1 MNVLYLSQY
10 FPPEVG
16 ATQNRSYEMATNL
29 VRMGHRVTVLTEVPN
44 HPKGIIHPGYRRRLV
59 VCEDLEGVQV
69 LRVWVVASPRKTFAT
84 RLAFYLSFAFMA
96 SLAGVL
102 HRKRYDVVLATSPPL
117 FIGAAGLLIAR
128 VRRLPFVFE
137 VRDVWPL
144 SAVELGEIR
153 SHTYA
158 RLAEGLELM
167 LYRKALAVPVVT
179 RGIFDILRARGVPE
193 QKLVFIPNGT
203 NTELFYD
210 RGRGARSSLG
220 LTDEFV
226 VMYAGIFGIAQGME
240 TLCEAA
246 CLLRSDAHIR
256 FVFVGEGPAKEKV
269 RRLCDEWQL
278 HNVMLLDE
286 VPRERIPL
294 LLSAADACIVPLK
307 RKPLF
312 HGALPSK
319 MFDAWAC
326 ARPVFLAVDGEARR
340 VMEQAQ
346 GGVFVEPED
355 PEALVRAIRRLAD
368 DLPLARRLG
377 ANGRHYVERYFSRR
391 AQAER
396 LAHLLETIV
405 R

>member
-16 ATQNRSYEMATNL
+16 ATQNRAYEMATNL
-29 VRMGHRVTVLTEVPN
+29 VRMGHRVTVLTEMPN
-44 HPKGIIHPGYRRRLV
+44 HPKGIIHPSYRRRLV
-59 VCEDLEGVQV
+59 MSEELEGVQV
-69 LRVWVVASPRKTFAT
+69 LRVWVMASPRKTFVT

-96 SLAGVL
+96 SLVGLL
-102 HRKRYDVVLATSPPL
+102 HRHRYDVVLATSPPL
-117 FIGAAGLLIAR
+117 FVGAAGLLIAR
-128 VRRLPFVFE
+128 ARRLPFVFE
-137 VRDVWPL
+137 VRDLWPL

-158 RLAEGLELM
+158 RLAERLELM
-167 LYRKALAVPVVT
+167 LYRHALAVPVVT
-179 RGIFDILRARGVPE
+179 KGIFDILRARGVPE

-210 RGRGARSSLG
+210 RGRGARASMG

-246 CLLRSDAHIR
+246 RLLKGHVQIR
-256 FVFVGEGPAKEKV
+256 FVFVGEGPVKEQV
-269 RRLCDEWQL
+269 RRLCGRWQL

-286 VPRERIPL
+286 VPRDQIPL

-326 ARPVFLAVDGEARR
+326 GRPVLLAVDGEARR
-340 VMEQAQ
+340 VMEEAEA
-346 GGVFVEPED
+346 GVFVEPED
-355 PEALVRAIRRLAD
+355 PEVLAKAIMQLAG

-377 ANGRHYVERYFSRR
+377 ANGRRYVERYFSRR

-405 R
+405 A